1 MPLAGVGAPLLAS
14 GVILLFWVLFVALCL
29 TPDPPQMP
37 VRSRGLIWLVLF
49 LEGPGEVLD
58 LLLAG
63 FKLGP
68 DLAHLD
74 V

>member
-1 MPLAGVGAPLLAS
+1 M
-14 GVILLFWVLFVALCL
+14 LFVALCL